1 MPNHINKFK
10 RPDNGRPEG
19 ARASNVTPAR
29 AIAITSGKGGVGK
42 TNFALNLAIALSGLD
57 HDVLIFDA
65 DMGLSNVDI
74 LAGIDPQY
82 TAADVILGDV
92 DIQKAVFDGPSGTK
106 ILSGGTAIP
115 KSAEISRQQVLKQ
128 LSLLEKAFNFVLI
141 DTAPGLSTNV
151 MDFVLSCKEVILIT
165 TPEPTTASDTY
176 AMIKLIIS
184 GYRDMDIKLLINRAS
199 SEDEAE
205 DTFEKMQLVVE
216 RFLERRIGYLGF
228 IPEDESVSQA
238 VAQRE
243 PFLISKPSS
252 QASQN
257 VKRVAARLLTPES
270 DILTAKKSLE
280 VPIAM
285 DVPPGQ

>member
-1 MPNHINKFK
+1 
-10 RPDNGRPEG
+10 
-19 ARASNVTPAR
+19 
-29 AIAITSGKGGVGK
+29 
-42 TNFALNLAIALSGLD
+42 
-57 HDVLIFDA
+57 
-65 DMGLSNVDI
+65 MGLSNVDI

-92 DIQKAVFDGPSGTK
+92 DIQKAIVDGPSGTN

-115 KSAEISRQQVLKQ
+115 RSAEISRQQILKQ

-141 DTAPGLSTNV
+141 DTAPGLSPNV
-151 MDFVLSCKEVILIT
+151 MDFVLSSKEVILIT

-216 RFLERRIGYLGF
+216 RFLERHIGYLGF

-243 PFLISKPSS
+243 PFLISKPRS

-270 DILTAKKSLE
+270 AILTAKKSLE